1 VAYLMYLNWK
11 LTLIVVLLF
20 PPVAYVMRRLS
31 RRLYRVTR
39 NSQQATDRLAYV
51 VEENVLAHRD
61 IRLQAAQAMRRP
73 SVFRVSASRCAG
85 CR

>member
-1 VAYLMYLNWK
+1 
-11 LTLIVVLLF
+11 
-20 PPVAYVMRRLS
+20 MRVLS

-39 NSQQATDRLAYV
+39 NSQEATDRLAYV

-61 IRLQAAQAMRRP
+61 IRLQAAQASQADRFAQAQRR
-73 SVFRVSASRCAG
+73 ACAA